1 MPDVSIVVVHDHIVP
16 AMPRHLS
23 LSIAQVRSRIDT
35 CIVSIALRPVV
46 HVCDNI
52 RTVCVTTR
60 VDAALIWYCS
70 ISIAMELHQR
80 YGLTTRVARR
90 RLLICIEVKGT
101 GYRSKSCDTLGCL
114 SVTCENA
121 SKVSIQYVV
130 SRWSSSSKVNATSSM
145 DLGAS
150 GSPWNCW
157 VPFLFYGVLAIFH
170 SVISCRRVPAL
181 PQDIPQCPQ
190 IHSLCWR
197 IDSKLPDIRQF
208 CLGHGMIISV
218 GKECSS
224 HTMWE
229 YAGGIHEV

>member
-1 MPDVSIVVVHDHIVP
+1 MCAVISLYHCIFRRPFDSLHACFEVSNFPLFEPFEDNRCCPRFLTRQQVICIAIWKGAGPIMPDVSIVVVHDHIVP

-121 SKVSIQYVV
+121 SKAASI
-130 SRWSSSSKVNATSSM
+130 
-145 DLGAS
+145 
-150 GSPWNCW
+150 
-157 VPFLFYGVLAIFH
+157 
-170 SVISCRRVPAL
+170 
-181 PQDIPQCPQ
+181 
-190 IHSLCWR
+190 
-197 IDSKLPDIRQF
+197 
-208 CLGHGMIISV
+208 
-218 GKECSS
+218 
-224 HTMWE
+224 
-229 YAGGIHEV
+229 